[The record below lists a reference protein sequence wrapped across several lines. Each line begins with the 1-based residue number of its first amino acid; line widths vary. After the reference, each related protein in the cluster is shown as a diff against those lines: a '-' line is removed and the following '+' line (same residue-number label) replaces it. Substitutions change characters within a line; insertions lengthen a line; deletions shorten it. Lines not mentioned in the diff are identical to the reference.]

1 MEFVAGVAIAPKE
14 LTSTALVTV
23 RPDLI
28 SPEILKMVDGIVAVG
43 KDPET
48 IVELFNKAAE
58 TDHHLDASLAPPTEA
73 GYVLAWPLAD
83 SVGPRY
89 VKVKLAERQ

>member
-48 IVELFNKAAE
+48 N
-58 TDHHLDASLAPPTEA
+58 
-73 GYVLAWPLAD
+73 
-83 SVGPRY
+83 R
-89 VKVKLAERQ
+89 

>member
-1 MEFVAGVAIAPKE
+1 MPQTDEGPVARVIFTLRTRRPSAPRARTPRSEKCDEAHHLLPLEFVAGVAIAPKE

-48 IVELFNKAAE
+48 N
-58 TDHHLDASLAPPTEA
+58 
-73 GYVLAWPLAD
+73 
-83 SVGPRY
+83 R
-89 VKVKLAERQ
+89 